1 MTAIEFFR
9 TTFYR
14 LSRRRAAVAMGF
26 FAAIF
31 LVLPG
36 ANAQAVPP
44 QFVYATEG
52 SMIFAFQLN
61 PATGALTAIP
71 SAPFDERLSPAAMAV
86 NPAGTFLFVANGD
99 GFNNVSVFSINTTT
113 GALTEVPN
121 SPFATGLG
129 VDPVSITTDANG
141 KFLYVG
147 NTTGAPGGMTNSGE
161 IDAYSINQTTGE
173 LTPTP
178 NSTAPA
184 VGAGAPRNPN
194 GVFAHPNGRWIYFQG
209 GNYGTS
215 VDDTVQGYVIDASTG
230 DLQNLIAPYH
240 GITSAR
246 YLAGDP
252 AGKFLINEYAE
263 TCVNLQ
269 PLFIS
274 ATDGSLSPGTD
285 FSVIGTGL
293 CALQGNMAIDY
304 TGNYLYSAIGSFTV
318 TGGDIIPNQLV
329 TPNDYLP
336 GGPWAADQIGP
347 FMFGGLT
354 EYMID
359 ETTGNLTVLPG
370 FPNVPGF
377 SVPTLTV
384 VTGYPPQ
391 TPAPGA
397 GFLPTGLT
405 FTNTDIG
412 AASVPQTIALV
423 NTGTAT
429 LDISGITITGAN
441 AGDFSQANTC
451 GATLAAGANCVFT
464 VVYTPSTTAAETANL
479 SVSDNASGSP
489 HLAGLNGTGL
499 PVTPPFAQLSAS
511 TLNFPTTNLG
521 STNTQTF
528 TITNTGTQTL
538 TVSTVAIGG
547 SNLADFTETNNCIGN
562 IAGGAL
568 CTVTVVFQPQA
579 VGQRTATVSMTGN
592 VGIGSV
598 TLSGTGANPFTV
610 APTGSTSATVPPGQ
624 PATYALSF
632 TPTPAFSGT
641 VMFSCSVVPA
651 GPTCTVSPMSV
662 QVAASNNP
670 QATPV
675 SITATAPAAAV
686 AARRSASNFGANT
699 FAARPLKFLTLAPIT
714 LLAIAM
720 CFGLASLKKNSG
732 LALVR
737 AKYWQAA
744 AWLIVVVALT
754 ALAACGG
761 GSGGG
766 STTPPQPQTY
776 TVKVSAAAGTS
787 TQVVSFTL
795 NVQ

>member
-9 TTFYR
+9 AKFYR
-14 LSRRRAAVAMGF
+14 LQRRRAAVATGF
-26 FAAIF
+26 LAAAIF
-31 LVLPG
+31 LLLPR
-36 ANAQAVPP
+36 ANAQSAPP
-44 QFVYATEG
+44 QFVYTIEG

-61 PATGALTAIP
+61 PATGALTALP

-86 NPAGTFLFVANGD
+86 NPAGTFLFIANGD

-113 GALTEVPN
+113 GALTEVAN

-129 VDPVSITTDANG
+129 LDPVSITTDANG

-147 NTTGAPGGMTNSGE
+147 NTTGASLTNGGE
-161 IDAYSINQTTGE
+161 IDAYTINQTTGE

-178 NSTAPA
+178 NSTSPA
-184 VGAGAPRNPN
+184 DGAGAPLKPN

-215 VDDTVQGYVIDASTG
+215 VNDTVQGYVINAATG
-230 DLQNLIAPYH
+230 DLDGSIPPYN

-246 YLAGDP
+246 YLQGDP
-252 AGKFLINEYAE
+252 AGQFLIDEYAE

-269 PLFIS
+269 PLLIS
-274 ATDGSLSPGTD
+274 ATDGSLVPVSN

-293 CALQGNMAIDY
+293 CSLLGNMAIDY
-304 TGNYLYSAIGSFTV
+304 TGNYLYSAIGSFSV
-318 TGGDIIPNQLV
+318 TGGVVVPDQLI
-329 TPNDYLP
+329 TPNNYLP
-336 GGPWAADQIGP
+336 SGPWAADLIGP
-347 FMFGGLT
+347 FMFAGNT

-359 ETTGNLTVLPG
+359 ETTGALTVLPG
-370 FPNVPGF
+370 FPAVPGF
-377 SVPTLTV
+377 GIGSLTV

-397 GFLPTGLT
+397 GFLPAGLA
-405 FTNTDIG
+405 FANTTVG
-412 AASVPQTIALV
+412 VASAPQTIELV
-423 NTGTAT
+423 DTGTAT
-429 LDISGITITGAN
+429 LDISGISITGPN
-441 AGDFSQANTC
+441 AADFSQTNTC
-451 GATLAAGANCVFT
+451 GATLTAGANCVFT
-464 VVYTPSTTAAETANL
+464 VIYTPSTTAAEDASI
-479 SVSDNASGSP
+479 SVTDNATGSP
-489 HLAGLNGTGL
+489 HLVSITGMGL
-499 PVTPPFAQLSAS
+499 PVTPPFAQLSTS
-511 TLNFPTTNLG
+511 SVNFPTTNLG

-538 TVSTVAIGG
+538 TVSTVAVGG
-547 SNLADFTETNNCIGN
+547 SNLGDFTETNNCIGN
-562 IAGGAL
+562 VAGGAL

-592 VGIGSV
+592 VGIASV
-598 TLSGTGANPFTV
+598 ALTGTGANPFTV
-610 APTGSTSATVPPGQ
+610 APTGATSATVPPGQ
-624 PATYALSF
+624 PASYALSF
-632 TPTPAFSGT
+632 TPTAAFSGT

-651 GPTCTVSPMSV
+651 GPSCTVSPTSV

-686 AARRSASNFGANT
+686 AAQRSAFHFGTSIFGA
-699 FAARPLKFLTLAPIT
+699 RPKQLPALTPIA

-720 CFGLASLKKNSG
+720 YCGLASFKKNSG
-732 LALVR
+732 RALIS
-737 AKYWQAA
+737 ANHWQSAG
-744 AWLIVVVALT
+744 LLLVVAALT

-766 STTPPQPQTY
+766 STTPPQPKTY